1 MMTTMLALTLLT
13 LLALFFILKRLR
25 PLSQKPVINEIKD
38 EENNT
43 LNNSSSIEDD
53 SDEPTVSLPTKSCY
67 VTLVQHTDEQNE
79 YLCNKNSKR
88 NSLTKRLSN
97 NLDSHINRYD
107 TSSTNVLCLP
117 DEQQRIL
124 KNDLTES
131 SSHIS

>member
-79 YLCNKNSKR
+79 YLCNKN
-88 NSLTKRLSN
+88 
-97 NLDSHINRYD
+97 RYD